1 MNYVKLCIGMSYVK
15 LCRNTF
21 FSMTHGVYY
30 VMLCHALSYH
40 IILFQ
45 LLYKDMLIGVCALVS
60 DAASPV
66 ACPFQK
72 AFHFTYNN
80 QSGGFCRSPTS
91 YAHQCSTGTMLRLYF
106 RQCRHCMHTYDSG
119 KINLAV
125 LRLHLQL

>member
-45 LLYKDMLIGVCALVS
+45 LLGYIKTCWCVCACVRCRF
-60 DAASPV
+60 A
-66 ACPFQK
+66 
-72 AFHFTYNN
+72 
-80 QSGGFCRSPTS
+80 GGMSIPE
-91 YAHQCSTGTMLRLYF
+91 G
-106 RQCRHCMHTYDSG
+106 
-119 KINLAV
+119 IP
-125 LRLHLQL
+125 LHLQQPIRWILPKSYVLRPSMLNWYHAEALLQTVSALYAHVRQR